1 MAHVLGG
8 GQAAAFFDLDR
19 TLIAG
24 SANFP
29 LAVAAFRA
37 GLVSPRDI
45 AHDAVNALA
54 FGLRGASDARSEAL
68 RDRILRA
75 VTGVRTERLRALGET
90 VVPQLA
96 ASVFPEA
103 RRELE
108 EHAAAGR
115 DRIIVSASPQEVVQA
130 VADAL
135 GLEGAIGT
143 RAAVVDGRYTGELAG
158 PFCYG
163 EHKPVE
169 MNRLAAERGYDL
181 SRSSAYSDSSS
192 DLPFLEA
199 VGTAV
204 AMNPD
209 PELRAIAAERGW
221 RVVNVSSRRTHVMAF
236 VRRILA
242 SFRPFVMSRNGES
255 EARN

>member
-1 MAHVLGG
+1 VAHVLAG

-75 VTGVRTERLRALGET
+75 VTGVRTERLRALGEI

-103 RRELE
+103 RR
-108 EHAAAGR
+108 
-115 DRIIVSASPQEVVQA
+115 
-130 VADAL
+130 
-135 GLEGAIGT
+135 
-143 RAAVVDGRYTGELAG
+143 
-158 PFCYG
+158 
-163 EHKPVE
+163 
-169 MNRLAAERGYDL
+169 
-181 SRSSAYSDSSS
+181 
-192 DLPFLEA
+192 
-199 VGTAV
+199 
-204 AMNPD
+204 
-209 PELRAIAAERGW
+209 
-221 RVVNVSSRRTHVMAF
+221 
-236 VRRILA
+236 
-242 SFRPFVMSRNGES
+242 
-255 EARN
+255 